1 MRLVPFG
8 PDLPNELLEE
18 RDAGN
23 VVFVCGAGISRP
35 AGLPGFFDLTK
46 KAISRLGVLEG
57 AASITL
63 FNRIKTDPTY
73 PQTFDQVF
81 GLLQQEY
88 GAAAVDAVVS
98 RLLKTP
104 RVATAEQHSL
114 ILRLSQSAS
123 RQPQIVTTNFDRL
136 FRKGAPRH
144 SFLCATWATRPDWR
158 ATS

>member
-8 PDLPNELLEE
+8 PDLPDELLEE

-46 KAISRLGVLEG
+46 KAISRLGVPEG

-63 FNRIKTDPTY
+63 FNRIKNDPTY

-81 GLLQQEY
+81 GLLQPEV
-88 GAAAVDAVVS
+88 AA
-98 RLLKTP
+98 R
-104 RVATAEQHSL
+104 
-114 ILRLSQSAS
+114 
-123 RQPQIVTTNFDRL
+123 
-136 FRKGAPRH
+136 
-144 SFLCATWATRPDWR
+144 LCAAKVGEFGGDHGSVKRRDVIPLL
-158 ATS
+158 TSDQPTASHAIAL